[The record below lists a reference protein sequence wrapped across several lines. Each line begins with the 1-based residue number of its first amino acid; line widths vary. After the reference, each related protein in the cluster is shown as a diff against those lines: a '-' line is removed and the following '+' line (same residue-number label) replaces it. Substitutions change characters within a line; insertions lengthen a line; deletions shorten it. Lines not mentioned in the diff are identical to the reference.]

1 MIKIDSRSS
10 KPIYEQIIDG
20 IKENIIRGGIFKPG
34 GDKLPSVRELAVMI
48 TTNPNTVSKAYKEL
62 EREKIIEVLRGKGT
76 YISDFNPKEDEEKM
90 SFLRKEL
97 KQLLIE
103 AQYMGIDKKEFL
115 KLIEEIYADLDGK
128 R

>member
-20 IKENIIRGGIFKPG
+20 IKENIVRGILEP
-34 GDKLPSVRELAVMI
+34 GDKLPSVRELAIMI

-76 YISDFNPKEDEEKM
+76 YISDFKPKVDEEKM
-90 SFLRKEL
+90 NFIKKEL

-103 AQYMGIDKKEFL
+103 AQYLGINKEEFIKML
-115 KLIEEIYADLDGK
+115 NNIYEDLDGEVT

>member
-20 IKENIIRGGIFKPG
+20 IKENIVRGILES
-34 GDKLPSVRELAVMI
+34 GDKLPSVRELAVI
-48 TTNPNTVSKAYKEL
+48 LTTNPNTVSKAYKEL

-76 YISDFNPKEDEEKM
+76 YISDFKPKVDEEKM
-90 SFLRKEL
+90 NFIKKEL

-103 AQYMGIDKKEFL
+103 AQYLGINKEEFIKML
-115 KLIEEIYADLDGK
+115 NNIYEDLDREVTK
-128 R
+128 